1 MRRLRLILVA
11 MTVMALLASGAWAAD
26 DDFTPPR
33 EPQPRAALTATLMNA
48 LFLPIR
54 FPITVVGAW
63 TAGLTGFLT
72 AGNQHAADD
81 VFGLV
86 DGSQFITPAMLE
98 KREPFRWNRYR

>member
-1 MRRLRLILVA
+1 MRRLRLIAVA
-11 MTVMALLASGAWAAD
+11 MTVTALVASGAYAAD

-54 FPITVVGAW
+54 FPVTVVGAW

-98 KREPFRWNRYR
+98 QREPFRWNRYR

>member
-1 MRRLRLILVA
+1 MRRLRLIAVA
-11 MTVMALLASGAWAAD
+11 MTVTALVASGAYAAD

-54 FPITVVGAW
+54 FPVTVVGAW